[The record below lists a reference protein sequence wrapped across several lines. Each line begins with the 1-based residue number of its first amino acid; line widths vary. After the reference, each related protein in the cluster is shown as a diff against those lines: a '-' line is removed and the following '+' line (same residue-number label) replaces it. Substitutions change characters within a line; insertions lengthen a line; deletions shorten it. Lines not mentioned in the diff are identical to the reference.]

1 MTQRRKDSQILVIP
15 ATSAQACVSQA
26 QRIVHLIID
35 EDKGNSPSQQDI
47 ESIPWHISNRYYDVD
62 VHFRISQNEALR
74 PTRSIGSSSKSRLA
88 PRQARLKPEHSDK
101 QAKEDNDDA
110 LNQKARDVFAALELG
125 PPPASRDAI
134 ASASLPD
141 TDTESMDNMRE
152 EVRDVQAVMVIVDRD
167 QSLAEHRKLID
178 RLNSEKDDIPLLSGF
193 DLAISL
199 IVALPSPLNDA
210 SGPTSFTGISHSAEV
225 EDLYAGEGWEYVDLA
240 KIVSDDYD
248 NMLAADEG
256 DEETSSLSEHEDD
269 EKHGIER
276 LREALM
282 THAWPGLERKQ
293 DRKHATTSI
302 QPGGLPALNGETG
315 DHLSKTLESLRLDL
329 DAIDEAGMTQPT
341 EKDEELAR
349 LFMAR
354 IQAAQEAGIGS
365 SVQQN
370 GANPTLA
377 GDRSIADMQ
386 TALEDFLESNEPGLF
401 STQSRQNSSHIDEAW
416 AVNGTQANSSSQQ
429 EAFDDDFTEFV
440 QADATHSANCVGT
453 NALDSLDEDDLGFI
467 GDADD
472 AFLLR
477 ALSEQEKSRGGNN
490 GQSHA
495 ADSAGLNIDFE
506 STLQAVLAQAERV
519 RAIPDHD
526 RRREEAAKVALAL
539 LDQ

>member
-1 MTQRRKDSQILVIP
+1 M
-15 ATSAQACVSQA
+15 
-26 QRIVHLIID
+26 IVD
-35 EDKGNSPSQQDI
+35 EDNGSSPSQQDT
-47 ESIPWHISNRYYDVD
+47 ENIPWHISNRYYDVD
-62 VHFRISQNEALR
+62 VHFRISQSEALR
-74 PTRSIGSSSKSRLA
+74 PSRSIGSSSKSRLA
-88 PRQARLKPEHSDK
+88 PRQARLKSEHSDTK
-101 QAKEDNDDA
+101 AKEDDNA

-134 ASASLPD
+134 ASSSSPN
-141 TDTESMDNMRE
+141 TEIDLLDEIRE
-152 EVRDVQAVMVIVDRD
+152 EVRDVQAVMIIVDRD
-167 QSLAEHRKLID
+167 QSIAEHRKLIN
-178 RLNSEKDDIPLLSGF
+178 RMNNEKDDIPLLSGF

-210 SGPTSFTGISHSAEV
+210 SGPTTFTGISHSAEV
-225 EDLYAGEGWEYVDLA
+225 EELYAGEGWEYVDLA
-240 KIVSDDYD
+240 KIVSDDY
-248 NMLAADEG
+248 NSLLVADDR
-256 DEETSSLSEHEDD
+256 DEETDSLSEHGDD
-269 EKHGIER
+269 EKQGIER

-293 DRKHATTSI
+293 DRKHTNTSI
-302 QPGGLPALNGETG
+302 QSDGLLALKSDTDDNLT
-315 DHLSKTLESLRLDL
+315 KTLESLRLDL
-329 DAIDEAGMTQPT
+329 DAIDDAGMTQPT

-354 IQAAQEAGIGS
+354 IQAAQEAGIGGN
-365 SVQQN
+365 VQQN
-370 GANPTLA
+370 GANSTQT
-377 GDRSIADMQ
+377 GGRSVADMQ

-401 STQSRQNSSHIDEAW
+401 SGQSRQNTSRNDEAW
-416 AVNGTQANSSSQQ
+416 AVHGKQTGSSSQQ

-440 QADATHSANCVGT
+440 QADATQSVIGTGT
-453 NALDSLDEDDLGFI
+453 NTLDSLDEDDLGFI

-477 ALSEQEKSRGGNN
+477 ALSEQEKSRGGNT
-490 GQSHA
+490 GQSHM

-519 RAIPDHD
+519 RAITDHD